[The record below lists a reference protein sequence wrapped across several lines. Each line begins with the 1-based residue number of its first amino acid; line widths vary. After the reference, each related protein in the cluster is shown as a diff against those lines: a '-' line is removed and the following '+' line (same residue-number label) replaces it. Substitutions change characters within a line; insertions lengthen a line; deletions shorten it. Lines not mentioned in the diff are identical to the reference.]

1 MHAKVFGNPFGREGS
16 GEVKDN
22 TAAVSRSVGRAD
34 VGFPDNNHASAVIT
48 GGQKIRGVR
57 RSRFSKKVD
66 WSISRLL
73 GRQGE

>member
-1 MHAKVFGNPFGREGS
+1 M
-16 GEVKDN
+16 KDN